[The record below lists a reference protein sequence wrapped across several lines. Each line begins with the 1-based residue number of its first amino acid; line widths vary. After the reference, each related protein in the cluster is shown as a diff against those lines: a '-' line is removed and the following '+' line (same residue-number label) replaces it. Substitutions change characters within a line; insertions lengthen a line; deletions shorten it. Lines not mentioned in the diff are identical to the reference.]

1 MLSLINYTVCIHIF
15 NALLASREELE
26 VEKEDEPRSNGND
39 RRRPHGKRRI
49 FYGFA
54 PLCSQARL
62 AYPRGLPALLSQF
75 RRLYCNANVPSFS
88 VYCNANVPSFSVYG
102 ETRVKPSLPLIILV
116 GGGFQVIKRCTISYL
131 VTGSISLTVITFT
144 FFARPHF
151 VVVIYWFCSFSSCA

>member
-1 MLSLINYTVCIHIF
+1 MSQGQMEMIGGDGMGKEEFFTV
-15 NALLASREELE
+15 SR
-26 VEKEDEPRSNGND
+26 
-39 RRRPHGKRRI
+39 
-49 FYGFA
+49 
-54 PLCSQARL
+54 LCVSQARL

-131 VTGSISLTVITFT
+131 VTGSISLTVLLYRVFE
-144 FFARPHF
+144 
-151 VVVIYWFCSFSSCA
+151 